1 MLADERT
8 HRAAGEAVCA
18 ALDNSRIPYTE
29 YVLPGN
35 TVKPDEKTVGA
46 AVMHFDRRCDLVIGV
61 GSGVINDVGKLL
73 SKTAGTPYIIVGT
86 APSMDGYA
94 SATSLMDV
102 DGLKVSLPSRCADA
116 VVGDTAVLRQA
127 PERML
132 IAGLG
137 DMLAKY
143 ISLGEWRIA
152 HIITGEYYCSTV
164 AGAAALT
171 GLTVEY
177 RMPFS

>member
-1 MLADERT
+1 MNGDIETEGCTMKLQENFLCACGRT
-8 HRAAGEAVCA
+8 HRAQVKSVVTGAGALQRVPAIA
-18 ALDNSRIPYTE
+18 A
-29 YVLPGN
+29 
-35 TVKPDEKTVGA
+35 
-46 AVMHFDRRCDLVIGV
+46 
-61 GSGVINDVGKLL
+61 
-73 SKTAGTPYIIVGT
+73 
-86 APSMDGYA
+86 
-94 SATSLMDV
+94 
-102 DGLKVSLPSRCADA
+102 
-116 VVGDTAVLRQA
+116 Q
-127 PERML
+127 
-132 IAGLG
+132 LG

>member
-1 MLADERT
+1 MPHSWGAGRCFVLADERT

-94 SATSLMDV
+94 SATSSMDV

-116 VVGDTAVLRQA
+116 VVGDPPFPQA
-127 PERML
+127 
-132 IAGLG
+132 
-137 DMLAKY
+137 DVFCQ
-143 ISLGEWRIA
+143 
-152 HIITGEYYCSTV
+152 HIPQPGNQH
-164 AGAAALT
+164 
-171 GLTVEY
+171 
-177 RMPFS
+177 PFRRLPL